1 MIIIHNMNKYHKRIV
16 EGALTQHL
24 NTMPVVVLLGARQTG
39 KSTLVQ
45 FADDQE
51 RRYETLDDP
60 ATLSV
65 LSEQPLDLL
74 SIEQYLTLDE
84 VQRLPQVLLDIKRLV
99 DQDRNHGRYLLTGS
113 ANLLVMRDVSE
124 SLAGRAS
131 YLTLWP
137 MSRRE
142 QLGLGTC
149 GMWDELISN
158 PEKDWVDLIIE
169 ESVDEIAADNNQD
182 WRALAKRGGYPVPAL
197 ELGEEGKRSIW
208 FDGYVRTYLERDVLQ
223 LTNISNLID
232 FRRLT
237 LMACHRI
244 GQVVNQSELGRS
256 TSIPQPTVNRY
267 LNLLET
273 SYQLVRVPAYVSK
286 RPKRLIKSPKLYW
299 SDTGLALHMA
309 GAEPTGAH
317 FENLILCDLLVW
329 RDSSLASCDI
339 FHWRTTDGIEVDFV
353 LETSSGLI
361 PVEVKATTNPRLR
374 DTTSLRAFQREYE
387 GDSRAGLLLHSGSE
401 TTWLTN
407 NVLAV
412 PWWRIL

>member
-1 MIIIHNMNKYHKRIV
+1 MIIIHAMNKYHKRIV

-24 NTMPVVVLLGARQTG
+24 NTMPVVVVLGARQTG

-45 FADDQE
+45 FAEDQE

-65 LSEQPLDLL
+65 LTEQPLDLL

-149 GMWDELISN
+149 GMWDELVSN
-158 PEKDWVDLIIE
+158 REKDWVDLIIE
-169 ESVDEIAADNNQD
+169 ESIDEIAADNNQD
-182 WRALAKRGGYPVPAL
+182 WRTLVKRGGYPIPAL
-197 ELGEEGKRSIW
+197 ELEDEGKRSIW

-223 LTNISNLID
+223 LANISNLID
-232 FRRLT
+232 FRRLI
-237 LMACHRI
+237 LMACQRI
-244 GQVVNQSELGRS
+244 GQVVNQTELGRS

-286 RPKRLIKSPKLYW
+286 RSKRLIKSPKLYW

-317 FENLILCDLLVW
+317 FENLILGDLLVW
-329 RDSSLASCDI
+329 RDSSLARCDI

-361 PVEVKATTNPRLR
+361 PIEVKATTNPRLR

-387 GDSRAGLLLHSGSE
+387 GASRAGLLLHSGSE

>member
-1 MIIIHNMNKYHKRIV
+1 MIIIHVMNKYHKRIV

-24 NTMPVVVLLGARQTG
+24 NTMPVVVVLGARQTG

-45 FADDQE
+45 FAEDQE

-149 GMWDELISN
+149 GVWDELVSI

-169 ESVDEIAADNNQD
+169 ESIDEIAVDNNQD
-182 WRALAKRGGYPVPAL
+182 WRTLAKRGGYPIPAL
-197 ELGEEGKRSIW
+197 ELEEEEKRGIW

-223 LTNISNLID
+223 LANIPNLID

-244 GQVVNQSELGRS
+244 GQVVNQTELGRS
-256 TSIPQPTVNRY
+256 TQIPQPTVNRY

-286 RPKRLIKSPKLYW
+286 RSKRLIKTPKLYW

-309 GAEPTGAH
+309 GVEPIGAH
-317 FENLILCDLLVW
+317 FENLVLCDLLVW
-329 RDSSLASCDI
+329 RDSSLANCDI

-361 PVEVKATTNPRLR
+361 PIEVKATTNPRLR

-387 GDSRAGLLLHSGSE
+387 GDSRAGMLLHSGSE

>member
-1 MIIIHNMNKYHKRIV
+1 
-16 EGALTQHL
+16 
-24 NTMPVVVLLGARQTG
+24 MPVVVVLGARQTG
-39 KSTLVQ
+39 KGTLAQ
-45 FADDQE
+45 FAE
-51 RRYETLDDP
+51 NHKRRYETLDDLE
-60 ATLSV
+60 TLAA
-65 LSEQPLDLL
+65 LSDQPINCVGKEQD
-74 SIEQYLTLDE
+74 LTLVE
-84 VQRLPQVLLDIKRLV
+84 VQRRPQLLLDIKRQV
-99 DQDRNHGRYLLTGS
+99 DEERRDGRYLLTGS
-113 ANLLVMRDVSE
+113 ANLLRMRNVSE
-124 SLAGRAS
+124 TLAGRAS

-149 GMWDELISN
+149 GMWDELVSN
-158 PEKDWVDLIIE
+158 REKDWVDLIVE
-169 ESVDEIAADNNQD
+169 ESIDEIAADNNQD
-182 WRALAKRGGYPVPAL
+182 WRTFAKRGGYPIPAL
-197 ELGEEGKRSIW
+197 ELEDEGKRSIW
-208 FDGYVRTYLERDVLQ
+208 FDGYLRTYLERDVLQ

-244 GQVVNQSELGRS
+244 GQVVNQTELGRS
-256 TSIPQPTVNRY
+256 TQIPQPTVNRY

-286 RPKRLIKSPKLYW
+286 RSKRLIKSPKLYW

-353 LETSSGLI
+353 LETSCGLI
-361 PVEVKATTNPRLR
+361 PIEVKATTNPRLR
-374 DTTSLRAFQREYE
+374 DTTSLRAFQREYK
-387 GDSRAGLLLHSGSE
+387 GDSRAGLLLHSGSD
-401 TTWLTN
+401 TTWITN